1 MQVLSAKGYDVYGVA
16 NRSASVV
23 ASVTDQSPSSTAGNS
38 TVQDSVTLSPQARE
52 LAASQAASQVKTAA
66 TAVFN
71 TNKGDVE
78 LDIEDYFT
86 PNHKTFSG
94 GIDSLP
100 PLIMPTQDNI
110 NALANHISSTLPGLM
125 SNYGIPVAPETI
137 QYDNRGQ
144 LVLPDDY
151 PYAEEFTQM
160 LDENPSFAREL
171 STVNALSSQL
181 AGIQRAIAFQEESE
195 GMSDSEIAALMS
207 KYTDLFDGQHSAGD
221 FSLGFTADGSLNV
234 SVNGEQIA

>member
-1 MQVLSAKGYDVYGVA
+1 MQVLSARGYDVYGVA
-16 NRSASVV
+16 KRSVSAGASIADQGQ
-23 ASVTDQSPSSTAGNS
+23 ASTPGATA
-38 TVQDSVTLSPQARE
+38 VQDSVTLSPQARE

-100 PLIMPTQDNI
+100 PLMMPTQNNI
-110 NALANHISSTLPGLM
+110 NALAKHISNTLPGLM
-125 SNYGIPVAPETI
+125 SNYDIPIAPETI

-144 LVLPDDY
+144 LVLPNDY
-151 PYAEEFTQM
+151 PYADEFTQM
-160 LDENPSFAREL
+160 LDENPALAREM
-171 STVNALSSQL
+171 STVNALSSHL
-181 AGIQRAIAFQEESE
+181 AGIQRAAQFQEESQ
-195 GMSDSEIAALMS
+195 GMSDGEIAALMS

-221 FSLGFTADGSLNV
+221 FSLGFTADGALQV
-234 SVNGEQIA
+234 SVNGELIA

>member
-1 MQVLSAKGYDVYGVA
+1 MQVLSARGYDVYGVA
-16 NRSASVV
+16 NRSVSAGASIADQGQ
-23 ASVTDQSPSSTAGNS
+23 ASTTGATA
-38 TVQDSVTLSPQARE
+38 VQDSVTLSPQARE
-52 LAASQAASQVKTAA
+52 LAASQAVSQVKTAA

-100 PLIMPTQDNI
+100 PLMMPTQNNI
-110 NALANHISSTLPGLM
+110 NALAKHISNTLPGLM
-125 SNYGIPVAPETI
+125 SNYNIPIAPETI

-144 LVLPDDY
+144 LVLPNDY
-151 PYAEEFTQM
+151 PYADEFTQM
-160 LDENPSFAREL
+160 LDENPALAREM
-171 STVNALSSQL
+171 STVNALSSHL
-181 AGIQRAIAFQEESE
+181 AGIQRAAQFQEESQ
-195 GMSDSEIAALMS
+195 GMSDGEIAALMS

-221 FSLGFTADGSLNV
+221 FSLGFSAEGSLQV
-234 SVNGEQIA
+234 SVNGGQIA

>member
-1 MQVLSAKGYDVYGVA
+1 MQVLSAKGYDVYGVM
-16 NRSASVV
+16 NRSASGV
-23 ASVTDQSPSSTAGNS
+23 AAVAEQSQTSSTGTS
-38 TVQDSVTLSPQARE
+38 TVEDSVTLSPQARE
-52 LAASQAASQVKTAA
+52 LAASQATSQVKTAA

-86 PNHKTFSG
+86 PSQKTFSG

-100 PLIMPTQDNI
+100 PLMMPTQDNI
-110 NALANHISSTLPGLM
+110 NALAKHISSTLPGLM
-125 SNYGIPVAPETI
+125 SDYEIPVAPETI

-144 LVLPDDY
+144 LVLPNDY
-151 PYAEEFTQM
+151 PYTEEFTQM

-171 STVNALSSQL
+171 STVNALSSHL
-181 AGIQRAIAFQEESE
+181 AGIQRAAQFQEESQ
-195 GMSDSEIAALMS
+195 GMSDSEIAALMN